1 MKISASIYSGNRSDL
16 RHTVSELDAL
26 HVDMFHID
34 CNDDETVFNDIKQ
47 IKSLSQTPI
56 DLHVITPTPSKYW
69 QLISECKPG
78 RVSFQLED
86 LEEELIFPADNE
98 IEWGIAIKTPTDI
111 STFEKFKDSAQFA
124 LIMATTPGQS
134 GGVFN
139 RENFQKIRD
148 FRRNYPNHG
157 IEVDGG
163 VNDEVSFILR
173 NYGVHVAVVG
183 SYLMKHDVQGRALSL
198 LKHEQVDSHFLVKD
212 MMITK
217 AHLPVLNISNQSVVS
232 ILETN
237 EQYKMG
243 YCLFIDD
250 SGHFMGISTNAD
262 MRKGLLKHPENF
274 NELKASEI
282 INAQAIRI
290 NENRTIKEM
299 FQLLRSKN
307 QTISYLPV
315 INDQGQLTGA
325 INFNTLI
332 KGEL

>member
-1 MKISASIYSGNRSDL
+1 MKISASIYSGNSSDL
-16 RHTVSELDAL
+16 QNIVSELDAL
-26 HVDMFHID
+26 HVDMFHVD
-34 CNDDETVFNDIKQ
+34 CNDDERVFNDIKLIQ
-47 IKSLSQTPI
+47 KLSSTPI
-56 DLHVITPTPSKYW
+56 DLHIITPTPSKYW
-69 QLISECKPG
+69 QLIEECKPN
-78 RVSFQLED
+78 RVCFQLED
-86 LEEELIFPADNE
+86 LEEALSFPKIE
-98 IEWGIAIKTPTDI
+98 GIEWGVALKTPTAI
-111 STFEKFKDSAQFA
+111 SAFEPFKNQANFA

-148 FRRNYPNHG
+148 FKRNFPNHG

-217 AHLPVLNISNQSVVS
+217 AHLPVLNINNQNVVS
-232 ILETN
+232 ILKTN

-243 YCLFIDD
+243 YCLLVSDNDQFE
-250 SGHFMGISTNAD
+250 GISTNAD
-262 MRKGLLKHPENF
+262 MRKGLLKHPSNF
-274 NELKASEI
+274 NDLHASEI
-282 INAQAIRI
+282 INTQAIRI

-299 FQLLRSKN
+299 FELLRSKK

-315 INDQGQLTGA
+315 VNNHGQLTGA
-325 INFNTLI
+325 INFNALI